1 MLREDDDFVWIL
13 DTRMRGCEDDI
24 PPVSAATTWA
34 AGRAPE
40 LWSCKLVN
48 WVNYDTSQPQIINSL
63 TEKLEKELLQE
74 FSSYLHKLLIIL
86 SGKCPI
92 SKFKSDSFDWKISSL
107 NILMT
112 SILRLIVLIYCL
124 FCLSL
129 VLPFSLQTLSCSKLI
144 KYRMGFCTVTSF
156 RLNGFL
162 NSISQALSGS
172 LWSKFS

>member
-1 MLREDDDFVWIL
+1 MKIL
-13 DTRMRGCEDDI
+13 SESWTQGCEDARVTFPQYPQR
-24 PPVSAATTWA
+24 PPGLLA

-92 SKFKSDSFDWKISSL
+92 SKFKSDSFYWKISSL

-124 FCLSL
+124 LSAK
-129 VLPFSLQTLSCSKLI
+129 QTCNVVCQSVSVSVAGK
-144 KYRMGFCTVTSF
+144 KHTRTEF
-156 RLNGFL
+156 R
-162 NSISQALSGS
+162 
-172 LWSKFS
+172 

>member
-1 MLREDDDFVWIL
+1 MLREDEDFVWIL
-13 DTRMRGCEDDI
+13 DTRMRGWHSFPQYPQR
-24 PPVSAATTWA
+24 PP
-34 AGRAPE
+34 GRAPE

-74 FSSYLHKLLIIL
+74 FSCYLHKLLISL

-92 SKFKSDSFDWKISSL
+92 SKFKSDSFDWKISSV

-129 VLPFSLQTLSCSKLI
+129 VLPFSLQTLVAQS
-144 KYRMGFCTVTSF
+144 
-156 RLNGFL
+156 
-162 NSISQALSGS
+162 
-172 LWSKFS
+172 WSNTEWVFVL

>member
-1 MLREDDDFVWIL
+1 MTFPQYLQR
-13 DTRMRGCEDDI
+13 
-24 PPVSAATTWA
+24 PP
-34 AGRAPE
+34 GRAPE

-129 VLPFSLQTLSCSKLI
+129 VLPFSLQTVSCSKLI